1 MTVNNF
7 EIPSIFE
14 NCYTGRLVCTTHRFR
29 ANAPAPVMSIKT
41 SIASTVRD
49 QLRTAILKGELAP
62 RQRLRLEELG
72 ASYRVSLSPVRE
84 ALLRLMGER
93 LVVGEDQRGFA
104 VAETSLANLDEV
116 MALRMLLEPHA
127 LRLAMAS
134 GGIDWEERLVALAHR
149 LRRIEA
155 EVAAPLALDEWEQAH
170 REFHLA
176 LLSACGMPLLMDFCS
191 MLYDLADRYR
201 RLYLARHPPQRDV
214 GAEHEEILR
223 LAVAR
228 DPAACDL
235 LHEHVRR
242 TGVVVAAFMRECAPL
257 SAQPG
262 SPSAP

>member
-1 MTVNNF
+1 
-7 EIPSIFE
+7 
-14 NCYTGRLVCTTHRFR
+14 
-29 ANAPAPVMSIKT
+29 MSLKT

-127 LRLAMAS
+127 LRLAMAC

-155 EVAAPLALDEWEQAH
+155 EFAAPLALEDWEQAH

-176 LLSACGMPLLMDFCS
+176 LLSACGMPLLLDFCS

-228 DPAACDL
+228 DHAACDL
-235 LHEHVRR
+235 LHEHIQR
-242 TGVVVAAFMRECAPL
+242 TGIVVAAFMRESTPL
-257 SAQPG
+257 PPPPG
-262 SPSAP
+262 PPSAP